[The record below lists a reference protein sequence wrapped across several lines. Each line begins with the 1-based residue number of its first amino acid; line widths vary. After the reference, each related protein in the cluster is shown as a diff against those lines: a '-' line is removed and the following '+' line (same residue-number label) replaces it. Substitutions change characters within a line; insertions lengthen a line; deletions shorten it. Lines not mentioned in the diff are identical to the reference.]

1 MNETAKEFADVFLPA
16 ASSFEKDGTFMNGE
30 RRLQRVRRAALPQGE
45 ARSDWEIICAIA
57 HTMGRGEQ
65 FGYRSAEEI
74 WDEVRSLWPD
84 GAGISYARMDALGG
98 LQWPCVDET
107 DPGLAILHTEHFT
120 HGPTTAL
127 RRIEYVAPPVLTTPD
142 YPFLLTTGRNLY
154 QYNAAT
160 QTARTPNDRL
170 HPTDY
175 LQLSPVDGARLGLT
189 DGETIRLV
197 STQGSAEVPVQLS
210 THVKPGEVYTTF
222 HSTRVLLNH
231 ITTAHRD
238 RYTKTPEYKI
248 TAVRIERL
256 GVVKV

>member
-1 MNETAKEFADVFLPA
+1 
-16 ASSFEKDGTFMNGE
+16 
-30 RRLQRVRRAALPQGE
+30 
-45 ARSDWEIICAIA
+45 
-57 HTMGRGEQ
+57 
-65 FGYRSAEEI
+65 
-74 WDEVRSLWPD
+74 
-84 GAGISYARMDALGG
+84 
-98 LQWPCVDET
+98 
-107 DPGLAILHTEHFT
+107 
-120 HGPTTAL
+120 
-127 RRIEYVAPPVLTTPD
+127 VAPPVLTTPD

-175 LQLSPVDGARLGLT
+175 LQLSPIDGARLGLT

-256 GVVKV
+256 GVKV